1 MAAGSTL
8 RAAAEAQ
15 GKYFGTE
22 VTGNMINNST
32 ITNLAGQQ
40 FDMVTPGNEM
50 KWDTTEPSNGS
61 YNFGPGDGI
70 VSFAK
75 AHGMRVRGHNLV
87 WQNQLPSWVSGL
99 PLNQVQQAMESHI
112 TTEVSH
118 YKGEIYAWDVVNEP
132 FNGDGS
138 LVNDVFYQAMGS
150 GYIADALRT
159 AHAADP
165 SAQLYLNDYSIE
177 GENAKSN
184 AMYSLVQSLLAQG
197 VPINGV
203 GFESHYIVGQ
213 VPSSLLANMQRFAAL
228 GVNVAVTEL
237 DDRIQ
242 LPASSASLNQQATD
256 YATVVRDCLQVSR
269 CVGVSQWGVGDAD
282 SWIPGT
288 FPGWGA
294 ATMYDQNYQPKPA
307 YSAAL
312 SALGGSGGGGG
323 GGGGGGEIHA
333 VGGGQVPGRARPQ
346 HHRGH
351 PAGHLELQRRH
362 QPDLD
367 AHLREPADRLQ
378 RQQPDVPGRLQ
389 QPDHPRHQG
398 GHLAVQRRREPA
410 MERQRGR
417 HDHRCPVRA
426 VPGRDR
432 RKYRQRCA
440 GRAMDLQ
447 RPIQP
452 AMDPRMRK
460 AESMMTVQSRLRRTG
475 RALLVAAAGTALAAG
490 ALVASTAPQARA
502 AAQGPCDIYA
512 SGGTPC
518 VAAHSTTRA
527 LYAAYDGPLYQ
538 VRRSSDSTTANI
550 SPLAVGG
557 VANAATQN
565 SFCAGTSCVITEI
578 YDQSGNGNNL
588 TDAPGGGAAGG
599 PDGLANATAAPVT
612 VGGQPA
618 YGVYI
623 GQGDGYRDDNTKN
636 IATGNNP
643 EGIYD
648 VVDGTHFN
656 GGCCFDYGNA
666 ETNNDDDGAGTMEA
680 VYFGNIRVW
689 GYGTGNGPWI
699 MGDLENG
706 LYSGSNAGYNA
717 NDPTT
722 SYRFTTAMVEGGS
735 ANQWAILGGNA
746 QSGGLATD
754 FSGTRPSG
762 YYPMKK
768 QGAIILGTGGDNSDG
783 AVGTWYE
790 GVMTS
795 GEPSAAT
802 ESAVQANIVAAGVLS
817 LLKHRRRGDRADH
830 VGRQ

>member
-1 MAAGSTL
+1 MTGGALATAAPATAAGGTL

-61 YNFGPGDGI
+61 YDFGPGDAV

-87 WQNQLPSWVSGL
+87 WQSQLPSWVSSL

-112 TTEVSH
+112 TAEVSH
-118 YKGEIYAWDVVNEP
+118 YKGEVYAWDVVNEP

-138 LVNDVFYQAMGS
+138 FVNDVFYQAMGS

-165 SAQLYLNDYSIE
+165 GAQLYLNDYSIE

-203 GFESHYIVGQ
+203 GFESHFILGQ

-242 LPASSASLNQQATD
+242 LPATTANLNQQATD
-256 YATVVRDCLQVSR
+256 YATVVSDCLQVSR

-312 SALGGSGGGGG
+312 SALGGSSAWWWRRRDPRGR
-323 GGGGGGEIHA
+323 
-333 VGGGQVPGRARPQ
+333 GGQVPGRARPQ

-389 QPDHPRHQG
+389 QPDHPGHQG
-398 GHLAVQRRREPA
+398 G
-410 MERQRGR
+410 
-417 HDHRCPVRA
+417 
-426 VPGRDR
+426 
-432 RKYRQRCA
+432 
-440 GRAMDLQ
+440 
-447 RPIQP
+447 
-452 AMDPRMRK
+452 
-460 AESMMTVQSRLRRTG
+460 
-475 RALLVAAAGTALAAG
+475 
-490 ALVASTAPQARA
+490 
-502 AAQGPCDIYA
+502 
-512 SGGTPC
+512 
-518 VAAHSTTRA
+518 
-527 LYAAYDGPLYQ
+527 
-538 VRRSSDSTTANI
+538 
-550 SPLAVGG
+550 
-557 VANAATQN
+557 
-565 SFCAGTSCVITEI
+565 
-578 YDQSGNGNNL
+578 
-588 TDAPGGGAAGG
+588 
-599 PDGLANATAAPVT
+599 
-612 VGGQPA
+612 
-618 YGVYI
+618 
-623 GQGDGYRDDNTKN
+623 
-636 IATGNNP
+636 
-643 EGIYD
+643 
-648 VVDGTHFN
+648 
-656 GGCCFDYGNA
+656 
-666 ETNNDDDGAGTMEA
+666 
-680 VYFGNIRVW
+680 
-689 GYGTGNGPWI
+689 
-699 MGDLENG
+699 
-706 LYSGSNAGYNA
+706 
-717 NDPTT
+717 
-722 SYRFTTAMVEGGS
+722 
-735 ANQWAILGGNA
+735 
-746 QSGGLATD
+746 
-754 FSGTRPSG
+754 
-762 YYPMKK
+762 
-768 QGAIILGTGGDNSDG
+768 
-783 AVGTWYE
+783 
-790 GVMTS
+790 
-795 GEPSAAT
+795 
-802 ESAVQANIVAAGVLS
+802 
-817 LLKHRRRGDRADH
+817 
-830 VGRQ
+830 